1 MSNKRIWDQY
11 RANLSAE
18 LGSEL
23 ANEFVDGLLVDC
35 GGDLERAISLFAQFG
50 RAWAPLI
57 AGWATWVSERY
68 TGLTA
73 VILRDAQ
80 PITLT
85 QQARLWEQVYLNR
98 PLLGIRDELS
108 GEEGSSQQPV
118 VDYLATAG
126 IVQEVEFG
134 FVDTGC
140 YGSVLLQLIR
150 LGYQPRPL
158 FFFSKNPAVPSFLG
172 DLGVSAADG
181 TLLNDSLECAFPHS
195 SRRPVEFMRQGK
207 GLQPR
212 LVNADFL
219 SIRFG
224 EAAIR
229 GLRHGLVAVVMR
241 PADAVTEL
249 LNLAE
254 QARTGSFTGLLPR
267 HSPEWSGKQ
276 GFLDAWPPGL
286 RWD

>member
-1 MSNKRIWDQY
+1 MNKRIWGQY
-11 RANLSAE
+11 RESLSAE
-18 LGSEL
+18 LGSDL
-23 ANEFVDGLLVDC
+23 ANEFVDGLLASC
-35 GGDLERAISLFAQFG
+35 NGDLERAVGLFAQFG

-57 AGWATWVSERY
+57 AGWATWASEQY

-85 QQARLWEQVYLNR
+85 HQARRWEKVYLNR

-108 GEEGSSQQPV
+108 GEDGSGQQPV

-126 IVQEVEFG
+126 IVQEIEFG
-134 FVDTGC
+134 FVDSGC

-158 FFFSKNPAVPSFLG
+158 FFFSKNPAIRSFLG
-172 DLGVSAADG
+172 DLGVSAEDG

-195 SRRPVEFMRQGK
+195 YRRPVEFVLK
-207 GLQPR
+207 GEVLRPK
-212 LVNADFL
+212 LVDADFL
-219 SIRFG
+219 SILFG
-224 EAAIR
+224 NAATR
-229 GLRHGLVAVVMR
+229 GLRHGLAAVVTQ
-241 PADAVTEL
+241 PADAITEL
-249 LNLAE
+249 LILAE
-254 QARTGSFTGLLPR
+254 QAREGSFTGLLPR
-267 HSPEWSGKQ
+267 CSPQWSGKQ
-276 GFLDAWPPGL
+276 DFLNAWPRGL